1 MKKILIALSFVA
13 FVATATIAQT
23 TTPRAGTRAG
33 QDNTYRGLAYKYV
46 APDKDAT
53 GLDTIT
59 LNPSTFHTQVYFDS
73 LVDSVAFKIG
83 SASKSFLGDELEFQ
97 FTNTSAGKVIRWAG
111 SLWDPATVTIGSQ
124 GGAVYLTASK
134 KATVVFHFDGRKWVE
149 AYRTIQ

>member
-1 MKKILIALSFVA
+1 MKKILLIASFVA
-13 FVATATIAQT
+13 VIATTFAQT
-23 TTPRAGTRAG
+23 TTPRTGTKKN
-33 QDNTYRGLAYKYV
+33 QDNTYRGLDIKYV
-46 APDKDAT
+46 DVNKDAT

-59 LNPSTFHTQVYFDS
+59 LNPSAFHTMVYFDS

-83 SASKSFLGDELEFQ
+83 SITPAYFGDKLEFH
-97 FTNTSAGKVIRWAG
+97 FTNSSSGKVVRWAG
-111 SLWDPATVTIGSQ
+111 GNWDPATVTIGSQ